1 MFVNKKELSVANFT
15 NIVGLNQNVE
25 TNKLWFNNQR
35 FVNTIP
41 QNIPYSIK

>member
-15 NIVGLNQNVE
+15 NNVGLNQNVE

-35 FVNTIP
+35 FENTITE
-41 QNIPYSIK
+41 NMPYFIE